1 MPRRV
6 DANQRAIVAALRKVG
21 ASVQVLSDVGHGCP
35 DLLVGWRGINLLFEC
50 KDGSKSPSKIKLT
63 PDELEWHS
71 TWTGQVTVVGSP
83 SEAVAMLLRW
93 E

>member
-6 DANQRAIVAALRKVG
+6 DANQAAIVSALRNVG
-21 ASVQVLSDVGHGCP
+21 ASVQILSEVGKGCP

-50 KDGSKSPSKIKLT
+50 KDGSKPPSKIKLT

-71 TWTGQVTVVGSP
+71 TWMGQVTVVVSP
-83 SEAVAMLLRW
+83 SEAVAMLRDW
-93 E
+93 